1 MRVGTFRDLSFFAIS
16 RRRLLVS
23 ACDAAGGIG
32 AKPDDFEQAS
42 PVSVGYFCMR
52 VALFELLTVNAAP
65 CSVSCTLSVEREPTA
80 RRLLDGINQQLREE
94 NLIDSIAYV
103 ISSENNFPTLQ
114 TSLGVTATGLARR
127 RGFFRERIREGD
139 QVVQLGE
146 CLVGGDARVDHPQ
159 MIDLRTVRFLMRD
172 RFVHEVIP
180 IGSGGVEGETAQ
192 LAARGV
198 SVAMERGPELR
209 RSGGPATAA
218 LVVASPRL
226 DVARFAAQPRGVLHV
241 RSIGRVT
248 SMERGRR

>member
-1 MRVGTFRDLSFFAIS
+1 MHAGTFRDISFYPIS
-16 RRRLLVS
+16 RRRLLVF
-23 ACDAAGGIG
+23 ARDAAGGIG

-42 PVSVGYFCMR
+42 PASVGYFCTR
-52 VALFELLTVNAAP
+52 VVLFEVLTVNAVP
-65 CSVSCTLSVEREPTA
+65 CSISCTLSVEREPTA
-80 RRLLDGINQQLREE
+80 RCLLDGINQQLNEE
-94 NLIDSIAYV
+94 NLINSIALT

-114 TSLGVTATGLARR
+114 TSLGVTAAGLASR
-127 RGFFRERIREGD
+127 RGFSRERIGEGD

-146 CLVGGDARVDHPQ
+146 CLVGSDARMDHPG
-159 MIDLRTVRFLMRD
+159 MVDLRTVRSLMRD
-172 RFVHEVIP
+172 RLVHEVIP

-198 SVAMERGPELR
+198 TVVMEHGPELR

-226 DVARFAAQPRGVLHV
+226 DVARFANQPRGTLPI

-248 SMERGRR
+248 SVKWGRR